1 MIDKD
6 MNLKILESDLI
17 KKGRLEP
24 RKENPSKSFKNV
36 VESLKAEEVKFSKH
50 ASMRIQDRG
59 VSFNNEEISKIRDA
73 IQKAEDKGV
82 KDALIFIDDKVLITN
97 IKTRTVITALKNEQ
111 MDEKV
116 ITNIDGAVII

>member
-1 MIDKD
+1 MIDRD
-6 MNLKILESDLI
+6 MNIKVLESELL

>member
-1 MIDKD
+1 
-6 MNLKILESDLI
+6 MNIKVLESELL

>member
-17 KKGRLEP
+17 KKGRLEQ
-24 RKENPSKSFKNV
+24 RKEKPSKSFKNV

-50 ASMRIQDRG
+50 ASMRIRDRG
-59 VSFNNEEISKIRDA
+59 VSFNNEQISKIRDA

>member
-1 MIDKD
+1 MIDRD
-6 MNLKILESDLI
+6 MDIKVLESELL